1 MVSDDEDKMTCDGRV
16 MITRE
21 MNFETNDDAES
32 WEWWRWDDYDDAN
45 DIMVIDNDKM
55 AWRKWYNG
63 DWQWQDGMT
72 QMI

>member
-1 MVSDDEDKMTCDGRV
+1 
-16 MITRE
+16 

-55 AWRKWYNG
+55 AYDDREMNYETDDDAENDDERWVYDEYLDELYCR
-63 DWQWQDGMT
+63 
-72 QMI
+72 